1 MHPNCRFVFSINA
14 ISKADSVIVTR
25 DIHRSFSFTFNL
37 NDYLYGF
44 SSKNDIKAH
53 TCRCAQLRLNNPF
66 TEKKVV
72 DVISATLN
80 RVADIIRSIKAVF
93 AYVLKIAKWIEKN
106 VYLRHKEAAYGCD
119 SYIHMFFFCS
129 CPLAHYQILLN
140 GFLFDNIAFQG
151 IWFCAGVS
159 PHRPMFCVLQYLLE
173 KQTLNIL
180 SGIQSTRNKRR
191 QTAIWERI
199 SQRWAYGEHQQQ
211 EICIWI

>member
-119 SYIHMFFFCS
+119 SYIHMFFFLFLSFGALSNIIKRLLVRQYCIS
-129 CPLAHYQILLN
+129 GDLILC
-140 GFLFDNIAFQG
+140 GRIA
-151 IWFCAGVS
+151 A
-159 PHRPMFCVLQYLLE
+159 
-173 KQTLNIL
+173 
-180 SGIQSTRNKRR
+180 
-191 QTAIWERI
+191 
-199 SQRWAYGEHQQQ
+199 
-211 EICIWI
+211 